1 MLCPQQRPRAHTKT
15 CPAPHRYLIFH
26 QFHVDVFTRVHDEC
40 ACVRSNALATG
51 LAVSCKAACVAM
63 NGGARADARVRAPP
77 RLAVVAAH
85 LAGGRED
92 DDDDD
97 DVADGEAHRNPMDKP
112 DIGVPGEAFD
122 NGRMIGEAIPHL
134 LWAASP
140 QGACRALLTDPVE
153 HWGTVT
159 RGDPPGHL
167 LPAAALP
174 AAGLTPETWR
184 LDVDADRYV
193 EPPHVRTPAEVTNP
207 VTLDLAA
214 LRALGQKHGVVR
226 VLKAMQCLNVDTPLG
241 QGVWEGVP
249 LATVLRQCGALGS
262 VRRVCYWG

>member
-92 DDDDD
+92 D
-97 DVADGEAHRNPMDKP
+97 
-112 DIGVPGEAFD
+112 
-122 NGRMIGEAIPHL
+122 EAIPHL

-262 VRRVCYWG
+262 VRRVYYWG